1 MKNKVFNKITSA
13 FGKMGLKL
21 KVHSPE
27 ILVITGVVGLVGA
40 AVAACTATTKVSKI
54 VDEREKQLDEVAH
67 AKSMQPD
74 EYSDDDARR
83 DEIIINAKTA
93 LKFARVY
100 APAFAIATASIVMI
114 FAGQNIL
121 KKRSAALAAAYA
133 AVENGF
139 KEYRAR
145 VAERFGGDV
154 EKELAYAVKAKQ
166 LTEKVVDEK
175 GKEKEVKKTVNVAE
189 KSLGGN
195 PYAMIFDENCELWTQ
210 DDTYNHMTLR
220 AEQQYANDYL
230 RTRGYVFLNDIF
242 ERIGCPKTKMGQVVG
257 WVYDSNN
264 DEGDNFVDFGIQDIN
279 VDGEEKIILEFNP
292 QGNILDIFGG
302 KSK

>member
-1 MKNKVFNKITSA
+1 MKNKVFTNITSA
-13 FGKMGLKL
+13 FSKIGLKL

-40 AVAACTATTKVSKI
+40 AVAACTATTKISKI
-54 VDEREKQLDEVAH
+54 IDEREQQLDDVAH
-67 AKSMQPD
+67 AKSMRPD

-100 APAFAIATASIVMI
+100 APAFAIGAASIVMI

-189 KSLGGN
+189 KGLG
-195 PYAMIFDENCELWTQ
+195 ENT
-210 DDTYNHMTLR
+210 
-220 AEQQYANDYL
+220 
-230 RTRGYVFLNDIF
+230 
-242 ERIGCPKTKMGQVVG
+242 
-257 WVYDSNN
+257 
-264 DEGDNFVDFGIQDIN
+264 
-279 VDGEEKIILEFNP
+279 
-292 QGNILDIFGG
+292 
-302 KSK
+302 

>member
-1 MKNKVFNKITSA
+1 MKNKFFNSISMA
-13 FGKMGLKL
+13 FGKMGLGL
-21 KVHSPE
+21 KAHSPE
-27 ILVITGVVGLVGA
+27 ILVVTGVVGLVGA
-40 AVAACTATTKVSKI
+40 AVAACKATTKVGKI
-54 VDEREKQLDEVAH
+54 LEDRSRQLDDVAH
-67 AKSMQPD
+67 VRSTQPN
-74 EYSDDDARR
+74 EYSDKDARR
-83 DEIIINAKTA
+83 DELIINVKSFGS
-93 LKFARVY
+93 LARIY
-100 APAFAIATASIVMI
+100 APAFTIGAASIVMI

-154 EKELAYAVKAKQ
+154 EKELAYAIKAKQ
-166 LTEKVVDEK
+166 LTEKVVDDK

-189 KSLGGN
+189 KGLGGN

-210 DDTYNHMTLR
+210 DSNYNLMTLR

-257 WVYDSNN
+257 WIYDPNN
-264 DEGDNFVDFGIQDIN
+264 DDGDNFVDFGIQEIN
-279 VDGEEKIILEFNP
+279 VDGKEQIVLEFNP